1 MDELLRFL
9 AEKGTEISPNAMIA
23 IGFLYFIIWKDAKKR
38 LAGVSAYIKRFLAIQ
53 NARRKATQDLAAS
66 IRALCRQVSGQE
78 CGDCRE
84 KCSTSSST

>member
-23 IGFLYFIIWKDAKKR
+23 IGFVYFIVWKDAKKR
-38 LAGVSAYIKRFLAIQ
+38 LTGLSSYFKKFLAIQ
-53 NARRKATQDLAAS
+53 NARRKATQDLAGA

-78 CGDCRE
+78 CEECRE
-84 KCSTSSST
+84 KCITSSSN